1 MDTIIKPDYYDE
13 FVCTGADCPYTCCQE
28 WDINVDNKTL
38 QKWQKLPVPSE
49 CSCQKGK
56 LANHVERNEDW
67 YQIKFNSH
75 NNCPFLDERNLCN
88 VIKQY
93 GDKNIPL
100 TCQTFPRET
109 HEFSNH
115 TEKYLT
121 PGCPV
126 VLDLLWKRD
135 SFRLNA
141 DISNPDEIFKIR
153 NTFFDLISDSNYAIG
168 DSLKGI
174 FYIGHELFDKSILI
188 EEIKSDIPALMKE
201 IVNVKG
207 NLTDTIIER
216 NELLLDIF
224 SIYNEKGKY
233 TDFIHDLINYA
244 LVLEEE
250 DYLNIN
256 ESYDKFIQEN
266 DFTKFLRLLM
276 EEEIMSALITAETD
290 TISDIMIKL
299 QWLALEY
306 SVIIHSLFLYYHNEQ
321 KIDYDTLKDTVT
333 YIYRIMGYTND
344 DIYEYFT
351 NSFEELIWP
360 WGYFALVVSGG
371 V

>member
-1 MDTIIKPDYYDE
+1 M
-13 FVCTGADCPYTCCQE
+13 
-28 WDINVDNKTL
+28 
-38 QKWQKLPVPSE
+38 
-49 CSCQKGK
+49 
-56 LANHVERNEDW
+56 
-67 YQIKFNSH
+67 
-75 NNCPFLDERNLCN
+75 
-88 VIKQY
+88 
-93 GDKNIPL
+93 
-100 TCQTFPRET
+100 
-109 HEFSNH
+109 
-115 TEKYLT
+115 
-121 PGCPV
+121 
-126 VLDLLWKRD
+126 
-135 SFRLNA
+135 
-141 DISNPDEIFKIR
+141 
-153 NTFFDLISDSNYAIG
+153 
-168 DSLKGI
+168 
-174 FYIGHELFDKSILI
+174 
-188 EEIKSDIPALMKE
+188 
-201 IVNVKG
+201 
-207 NLTDTIIER
+207 
-216 NELLLDIF
+216 LDIF
-224 SIYNEKGKY
+224 SIYHEKKKY
-233 TDFIHDLINYA
+233 TEFIHDLINYA

-250 DYLNIN
+250 DYQNIN

-266 DFTKFLRLLM
+266 DFSKFLRLLM